1 MPRTLDKARGRL
13 FQDRENT
20 EPMIDLYT
28 WMTPNGRKASIMLE
42 EIGLPYTVH
51 PIDINEGAQHHPDF
65 LKISPNNRI
74 PAIVDHDTGIAMMES
89 GAILLYLAEKTGMLL
104 PTEKK
109 ARWKAIE
116 WLMWQ
121 MGGIGPMLGQA
132 HHFLKFN
139 QGKSD
144 YAEERYATE
153 AERLYGVLDRRLG
166 EAEYL
171 AGGYSVADIA
181 TWPWISRFEWQ
192 RIHMDGYPNVKRW
205 YVSMAERPAVQR
217 GYQVPKKVSDIPM
230 P

>member
-1 MPRTLDKARGRL
+1 
-13 FQDRENT
+13 
-20 EPMIDLYT
+20 MIDLYT

-51 PIDINEGAQHHPDF
+51 PIDITEGAQHHLDF

-74 PAIVDHDTGIAMMES
+74 PAIVDHDTGITMMES
-89 GAILLYLAEKTGMLL
+89 GAILLYLADKTGMLL
-104 PTEKK
+104 PSEKK

-132 HHFLKFN
+132 HHFLQFN
-139 QGKSD
+139 QGKSE

-153 AERLYGVLDRRLG
+153 AERLYGVLDRRL
-166 EAEYL
+166 ADVEYL

-192 RIHMDGYPNVKRW
+192 RIHMDVYPNVKCW
-205 YVSMAERPAVQR
+205 YVSMAERPAVLR
-217 GYQVPKKVSDIPM
+217 GYHVPEKASDIPM